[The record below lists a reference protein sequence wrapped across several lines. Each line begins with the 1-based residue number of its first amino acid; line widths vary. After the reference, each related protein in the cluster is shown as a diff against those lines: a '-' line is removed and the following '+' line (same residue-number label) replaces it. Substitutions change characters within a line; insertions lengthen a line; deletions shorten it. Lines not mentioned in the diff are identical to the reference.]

1 MTTNEKIRPYIFI
14 FLLFC
19 VFSSKNI
26 LIYNEET
33 LVALSFLCF
42 TFFIF
47 HYFGN
52 TIKDSLNQRSLSIQ
66 QELQNFLVIKQDS
79 LNVLLKQHNKIFGLS
94 SALKNMEL
102 FTYNELIKANLY
114 GEKALI
120 TLFNGQFQSKLKT
133 LALSKITLQQKLQEI
148 IAHNIFGNVLVEYQQ
163 LKTQKQDQK
172 YSGTKEAMNNAIQL
186 LLKNIKR

>member
-1 MTTNEKIRPYIFI
+1 
-14 FLLFC
+14 
-19 VFSSKNI
+19 
-26 LIYNEET
+26 
-33 LVALSFLCF
+33 
-42 TFFIF
+42 
-47 HYFGN
+47 
-52 TIKDSLNQRSLSIQ
+52 
-66 QELQNFLVIKQDS
+66 
-79 LNVLLKQHNKIFGLS
+79 
-94 SALKNMEL
+94 MEL

-133 LALSKITLQQKLQEI
+133 LVLSKITLQQKLQEI